1 MPYSSEIMVNVSR
14 FELPDRF
21 DFNAARQLIRKI
33 KAIPKSDLPATLRID
48 CRQTRYIDTAGLGSL
63 LVIGDYIG
71 ANRTIRIESPGA
83 QVGAILAMARIEER
97 LVRRGSE
104 AGEAMAY
111 PRTGRKARSAE
122 PERGVMPGI
131 AHLAFV

>member
-97 LVRRGSE
+97 LARCGS
-104 AGEAMAY
+104 EAMAY
-111 PRTGRKARSAE
+111 PRTGLQARSAE